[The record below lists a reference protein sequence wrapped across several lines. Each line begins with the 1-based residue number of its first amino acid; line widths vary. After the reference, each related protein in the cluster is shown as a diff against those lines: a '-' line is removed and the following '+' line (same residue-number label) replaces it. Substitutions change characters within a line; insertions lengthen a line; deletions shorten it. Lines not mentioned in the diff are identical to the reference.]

1 MKFSLL
7 NLLFSGFDSW
17 SADNFSPN
25 TLCPIKK
32 IYWRCNSGHYF
43 SSSHCPFDGW
53 SRPYISKLIEAV
65 SALDSEEREV
75 SMAHLKTIGFSDDVL
90 RRVIVIEFGSADSS
104 FEGFNPEGYFL
115 NGHYVALKK
124 VGSDLL

>member
-1 MKFSLL
+1 VKFGLL
-7 NLLFSGFDSW
+7 SLLFSIFDSL
-17 SADNFSPN
+17 SRNNSSSS
-25 TLCPIKK
+25 TLCPMKK

-43 SSSHCPFDGW
+43 SSSHCPLDGW
-53 SRPYISKLIEAV
+53 SRPYISNLIEAV

-75 SMAHLKTIGFSDDVL
+75 SIEHLKTMGFSDDVL

-104 FEGFNPEGYFL
+104 FEGFMPEGYFL
-115 NGHYVALKK
+115 NGHYVALNK